1 LKRLKLSEIDKRKL
15 ENDLYSCAQ
24 CGYCQDACAIY
35 DEVPWESATPRG
47 KLYWIKKILTKG
59 ILRENIEGDENF
71 VNRLYQCTLCG
82 RCHEVCQT
90 NLDTVAIWNAARAE
104 VFKTGNRPDNLNYL
118 AKQIDEV
125 KNPYGMDPE
134 TRLDWVDYTDM
145 DEAPLKDEAEIV
157 YFVGCTTSWKSAN
170 HAGAFATSM
179 ILNEM
184 GEDWTFLG
192 EEEWCCGGPLLMAG
206 DEEKAHE
213 FIEHNIDEIEKRNPK
228 ILLTG
233 CPSCYRMWKME
244 IPKLIGKEL
253 NFEVRHVTQHLYY
266 RVKEGKISLSKSADK
281 VTYHD
286 PCELSRLAGVIDEPR
301 GLLNQISSEFIE
313 MPEHGKD
320 VRCCG
325 GGGLMQATNNDIR
338 LAIAR
343 KRIDQAKSIG
353 AKILT
358 SACPACNITF
368 LDAVRETGDDL
379 EVMDLMEY
387 IGRQLDL
394 I

>member
-1 LKRLKLSEIDKRKL
+1 MKLSEIDKRKL

-145 DEAPLKDEAEIV
+145 DEAPLKDEAEII

-170 HAGAFATSM
+170 HDGAFATSM

-213 FIEHNIDEIEKRNPK
+213 FIEHNIDEIEKRNSK

-244 IPKLIGKEL
+244 IPELIGKEL

-266 RVKEGKISLSKSADK
+266 RVKEGKISLPESPDK

-301 GLLNQISSEFIE
+301 GLLKQISSEFIE

-325 GGGLMQATNNDIR
+325 GGGLLQATNNDIR

-353 AKILT
+353 AKVLT